1 MYFRF
6 YAYLPDLD
14 QFVETRLNQGVYPRE
29 YLLANLQGLKQQ
41 ARLAHKYG
49 LTPGLH
55 VANPRSVPESLLQR
69 YPFLRGARVDHP
81 FRAFA
86 PRYTLTL
93 SHPAARWHYAELM
106 RQLLHEV
113 PELGFMKTLLNDSG
127 SGFEYTSSLYAG
139 RNGGPYLVREWLPDA
154 EIAQAAGQNVIRYY
168 RLLRDAA
175 HETNPDFRVIVG
187 LKNIAEESEVIL
199 RGMDRGVDL
208 LTQSQRGDVP
218 DDDWN
223 DTQRQLVERG
233 SYLFRDTA
241 TRGSA
246 YVLGV
251 PCPWQSWKR
260 MQALIEDGFDRIDVD
275 VDPPFLVP
283 QDVNREIV
291 RHFQAGEADVD
302 TVIQQTAA
310 SWVGD
315 DNATALI
322 AIWKS
327 SDEAVR
333 LSPTQ
338 TLYGGLGFTW
348 YRFWVR
354 PLVPDIGAIPE
365 SEREYY
371 QKFMLTVFNNPNN
384 VDLKRDVMWEIH
396 TVPKCQRMME
406 QFDTLVWTILD
417 EAIGAATAA
426 VAGTADESPARA
438 VFVDTADRLRAYRCY
453 CITLRNICAWVVGV
467 HGYLEAQDEATREAS
482 LSVVRDMVTSELENT
497 KSLLELWQA
506 TAVDF
511 MPIHTP
517 GETMHEYGPNFGDL
531 LQRKIEL
538 TERYGDRLPHIDQNY
553 MWRMPPD
560 DSSLDPAEYL
570 KY

>member
-1 MYFRF
+1 MYFHLDAEGCGALVASRPHMLYTLLCRLRDEWLSLDASSFEKEGRLLETRFKWLTGRDEFLTGRLDFVAKTGKSVDVIDIEQAMQEMARLGCSHVVVNELAHAFPYETGPEGEMYFRF

-260 MQALIEDGFDRIDVD
+260 MQARGY
-275 VDPPFLVP
+275 FL
-283 QDVNREIV
+283 RS
-291 RHFQAGEADVD
+291 
-302 TVIQQTAA
+302 TV
-310 SWVGD
+310 
-315 DNATALI
+315 
-322 AIWKS
+322 
-327 SDEAVR
+327 
-333 LSPTQ
+333 
-338 TLYGGLGFTW
+338 
-348 YRFWVR
+348 
-354 PLVPDIGAIPE
+354 
-365 SEREYY
+365 
-371 QKFMLTVFNNPNN
+371 
-384 VDLKRDVMWEIH
+384 H
-396 TVPKCQRMME
+396 H
-406 QFDTLVWTILD
+406 IL
-417 EAIGAATAA
+417 
-426 VAGTADESPARA
+426 
-438 VFVDTADRLRAYRCY
+438 
-453 CITLRNICAWVVGV
+453 
-467 HGYLEAQDEATREAS
+467 
-482 LSVVRDMVTSELENT
+482 
-497 KSLLELWQA
+497 
-506 TAVDF
+506 
-511 MPIHTP
+511 
-517 GETMHEYGPNFGDL
+517 
-531 LQRKIEL
+531 
-538 TERYGDRLPHIDQNY
+538 
-553 MWRMPPD
+553 
-560 DSSLDPAEYL
+560 
-570 KY
+570 